1 MGNGDM
7 QLERDFIERRRLE
20 RRAAINAGIVALI
33 DRRDRERRGDNSR
46 IADWLAR
53 FHIARAGK

>member
-1 MGNGDM
+1 M

-20 RRAAINAGIVALI
+20 RRAAINSGIVALI

-46 IADWLAR
+46 ITDWLAR

>member
-1 MGNGDM
+1 M

-20 RRAAINAGIVALI
+20 RRAAINAGIVALVE
-33 DRRDRERRGDNSR
+33 RHDRERRGDNFR

-53 FHIARAGK
+53 FDAARGLKG